1 MATSKA
7 HTDLPFAG
15 VRALI
20 GRAEGQ
26 SQLLASLLS
35 EFGAT
40 VLEIPFIEI
49 QPPPSWRELDTAIKK
64 LGSYHWLVLTSV
76 NGVRALFARMAQLK
90 IPHDQIKPVQ
100 VAAIGPA
107 TKAAL
112 EAGGVQAVASPR
124 EYVGESVV
132 NLLKNRVPGKR
143 VLLVRAQAARDVIPR
158 ELRKVGA
165 MVDVVAAYQT
175 VVPAGS
181 RAKLR
186 ELLRDPDRRP
196 NVITF
201 TSSST
206 VCNFVELASGL
217 PLNGIRLVSIGPVTS
232 ATMRKLGLSPHA
244 QAREYTMSGLV
255 GAIAELNL

>member
-40 VLEIPFIEI
+40 VFEIPFIKI
-49 QPPPSWRELDTAIKK
+49 QPPQSWRELDAALKK
-64 LGSYHWLVLTSV
+64 LDSYDWLVLTSV

-90 IPHDQIKPVQ
+90 IAHDQLNRKQ

-107 TKAAL
+107 TRAAL
-112 EAGGVQAVASPR
+112 EAGGVQSVVTPQ
-124 EYVGESVV
+124 EYIGESVV
-132 NLLKNRVPGKR
+132 DLLSKRVSGKR

-158 ELRKVGA
+158 ELRKAGA
-165 MVDVVAAYQT
+165 TVDVVAAYQT
-175 VVPAGS
+175 IVPAAS

-186 ELLRDPDRRP
+186 ELLHDPDHRP

-206 VCNFVELASGL
+206 VRNFAELASGL
-217 PLNGIRLVSIGPVTS
+217 PLDGIRFVSIGPVTS
-232 ATMRKLGLSPHA
+232 ATMRKLGLFPHA
-244 QAREYTMSGLV
+244 QAREYTISGLV